1 MEAVGLCAMVGREVE
16 TRGSRRKLSAPR
28 RARNLS
34 GDFSSCTLWQNS
46 PGHTIQRIVDLKGE
60 IAVGKQMCWWWRL
73 ANENQYSR
81 KPTSTLICTLTGLPS
96 FIAG

>member
-1 MEAVGLCAMVGREVE
+1 MH
-16 TRGSRRKLSAPR
+16 SAK
-28 RARNLS
+28 
-34 GDFSSCTLWQNS
+34 TL

-60 IAVGKQMCWWWRL
+60 IPVGEQMGLGQRRL

-96 FIAG
+96 FSAG